1 MKRASFVLLFICAML
16 SVKAQTLQKLS
27 VSPCKSI
34 RGLSVLNDHVA
45 WASGTQG
52 YVGITEDGGNTW
64 KWQQVAGME
73 TLDFRDIEVLSAQKA
88 VMMSSGTPAVIVSTE
103 DGGKTWQQRYRSE
116 DKAVFLDEM
125 DFTDEN
131 TGVILGDPIG
141 GKFLLMKTTDGGKTW
156 REMSNRPMAAEGE
169 ACFAASGT
177 GIRYIDKDNVAF
189 VTGGSIARLFV
200 QNGEKWT
207 AKTVP
212 VAHGKSSQGIFSF
225 DRSVDGKWLFVGGDY
240 LNTKSPAMAGVYA
253 KKMEAN
259 VPEISFA
266 DVTGYRSSVEWIGK
280 KSALATGPAGTD
292 FSKDG
297 KKWKNISADGYNVC
311 CKAKTGSLVLL
322 AGAKGEMA
330 KFIP

>member
-1 MKRASFVLLFICAML
+1 MKKVVLFLLVFYSIKCTQ
-16 SVKAQTLQKLS
+16 AQSLQKLP

-34 RGLSVLNDHVA
+34 RGLSVLNDEVA

-52 YVGITEDGGNTW
+52 YVGITEDGGANW
-64 KWQQVAGME
+64 KWQQVAAME
-73 TLDFRDIEVLSAQKA
+73 RLDFRDIEVLSAQKA
-88 VMMSSGTPAVIVSTE
+88 VMMSSGTPAVIISTD
-103 DGGKTWQQRYRSE
+103 DGGKTWQERYRSM

-131 TGVILGDPIG
+131 TGVILGDPVD
-141 GKFLLMKTTDGGKTW
+141 GKFLLMKTTNGGKTW
-156 REMSNRPMAAEGE
+156 HEMANRPSAAEGE

-177 GIRYIDKDNVAF
+177 GIRYIDKNNVAF

-212 VAHGKSSQGIFSF
+212 VAHGKPSQGIFSF
-225 DRSVDGKWLFVGGDY
+225 DRSKDGKWLFVGGDY
-240 LNTKSPAMAGVYA
+240 LNIKSPAMAGVYA

-259 VPEISFA
+259 VPDISFA
-266 DVTGYRSSVEWIGK
+266 DVTGYRSSVEWLGK

-292 FSKDG
+292 FSRDG
-297 KKWKNISADGYNVC
+297 KKWKNISTDGYNVC
-311 CKAKTGSLVLL
+311 RKAKTGSLVLL
-322 AGAKGEMA
+322 AGSKGGMA
-330 KFIP
+330 KFTP